1 MKQEE
6 TGNLSRDELFE
17 KIKRKCIS
25 RARVDFYG
33 GLIFFIIFIASF
45 ILPIYRGKGLFD
57 DANFFSSIIAIAF
70 VCMMGCVVLYSY
82 WNKKKIEKM
91 DNPSQFLHYYENKS
105 QILIIITL
113 VLCLIWLGMKFADF
127 IKTATFDFEHVLLAI
142 VFVASAYLFFQIYK
156 TSSVNFRDME
166 IIEQLRDLID
176 KK

>member
-25 RARVDFYG
+25 RARADFYS
-33 GLIFFIIFIASF
+33 GLFIFIIFIASF
-45 ILPIYRGKGLFD
+45 IYLICRGTNLFD
-57 DANFFSSIIAIAF
+57 DANLFSTIFAIAL
-70 VCMMGCVVLYSY
+70 VCMAGCVVLYSY

-156 TSSVNFRDME
+156 PGSVNFRDME

>member
-33 GLIFFIIFIASF
+33 GLIFFIIFMASF
-45 ILPIYRGKGLFD
+45 ILPIYRGKGLLD

-82 WNKKKIEKM
+82 WNKKKI
-91 DNPSQFLHYYENKS
+91 
-105 QILIIITL
+105 
-113 VLCLIWLGMKFADF
+113 
-127 IKTATFDFEHVLLAI
+127 
-142 VFVASAYLFFQIYK
+142 
-156 TSSVNFRDME
+156 
-166 IIEQLRDLID
+166 
-176 KK
+176 